1 MKTTLAAIAMAAL
14 SICAGTATADSA
26 EQPAQ
31 VSFADVDA
39 NADMYIDK
47 QEFEQFSEKARES
60 VRKRVR
66 ERFQSGRGA
75 TGERAAKLY
84 ADADADKDGLLNEAE
99 FAALQESVRA
109 MREKMRQRF
118 AEMGQSG

>member
-26 EQPAQ
+26 EQ

-118 AEMGQSG
+118 AEMGQSD